1 MEAVV
6 PYMKITHAPTPC
18 PHTPLGSRGI
28 GEGRPSDVPG
38 CITNAVCDA
47 LSPFGIE
54 ITELPLR
61 PNMIWRLI
69 QEAKSKQA
77 AD

>member
-1 MEAVV
+1 M
-6 PYMKITHAPTPC
+6 TD
-18 PHTPLGSRGI
+18 LGERVEGDQGEFRIGIGGESVDGI

-38 CITNAVCDA
+38 VLCNAVCDA

-61 PNMIWRLI
+61 PNMIWRKI
-69 QEAKSKQA
+69 QEAKAKQA